1 MSDIRRFLCKKRKTD
16 DTTATPSSS
25 TDHQKEDG
33 RDEESPLNSG
43 ANLLDIGLYLDSN
56 SHADD
61 ELRLKLLR
69 EPWAPSQMYNFKKDV
84 NIGAKRAFRSEWLTT
99 YPWLTYSAIAKG
111 PLCRVCVL
119 FRPPAQRGLQGQFI
133 VSPCLKYHKFHE
145 AAQSHA
151 TTQWHRNAI
160 VSSKNFE
167 KIMDRQQL
175 SVHEALD
182 SAYHK
187 EVEENRVKLR
197 SIISTILF
205 CGQHD
210 LPVRGKSDEGSVFR
224 DLLHFRIESG
234 DKVLK
239 NHLESGAKNSLYIS
253 HQIQNDLIQTYS
265 DVLKGKIIEEVKR
278 ASVFSVLADETADIS
293 GTEQLSIGV
302 RYLRCDQK
310 NKKPIIC
317 EEFLGFVPLQE
328 LNSKSISETIIRF
341 LENCDL
347 DLNRLVGQGYDG
359 CAAMAGHISGVQK
372 LINDKY
378 PMALFFHCASHIL
391 NLVINDLNDVNEVR
405 NTAGTTKEII
415 NFFRE
420 STLRRNMIPNIP
432 LFCET
437 RWSAKYKSIRIFSE
451 NFSTI
456 VRALKELSENA
467 PNSKTKVNAHQLY
480 TTATTPTYI
489 VTLLVIAIYSAKLEP
504 VCNQLQ
510 QVNMNIKAI
519 NDHVAKLTNVPQSH
533 RNNAL
538 IQFTAIFEKAQ
549 KICEELDIEFKRPRV
564 AARQTQRSNQP
575 SENVEDFFRRSI
587 FIPYL
592 DSIISSLRDRFSS
605 THEKAFSLMQLHPD
619 ALKKLDKVS
628 FLAVAEDINSLYGD
642 ILSNFIAEATTW
654 YEMWKNEATPN
665 ESLEYA
671 DLICQATPF
680 YPAVAEAI
688 KIGLTLPAT
697 TCSIE
702 RSFSTLRRIKTW
714 NRSTMG
720 DKRLSGLCMLSVH
733 RKRVQEDTEFI
744 DNVTNEFG
752 K

>member
-1 MSDIRRFLCKKRKTD
+1 MSDIRHFLCKKRKTD

-25 TDHQKEDG
+25 TDHQKED
-33 RDEESPLNSG
+33 
-43 ANLLDIGLYLDSN
+43 DSN
-56 SHADD
+56 FHADD

-69 EPWAPSQMYNFKKDV
+69 KPWIPSQTYNFKKDV
-84 NIGAKRAFRSEWLTT
+84 NLGAKR
-99 YPWLTYSAIAKG
+99 
-111 PLCRVCVL
+111 
-119 FRPPAQRGLQGQFI
+119 RGLQGQFI
-133 VSPCLKYHKFHE
+133 VSPCLKYHKFYE

-151 TTQWHRNAI
+151 TTQCHRDAI

-210 LPVRGKSDEGSVFR
+210 LPLRGKSDEGSVFT
-224 DLLHFRIESG
+224 DLLHFRIESR
-234 DKVLK
+234 DKILK

-253 HQIQNDLIQTYS
+253 HQIQNDFIQTCS
-265 DVLKGKIIEEVKR
+265 DVLKGKIIEEVKH

-317 EEFLGFVPLQE
+317 EEFLGFVSLQA

-347 DLNRLVGQGYDG
+347 NLNRLIGQGYDG
-359 CAAMAGHISGVQK
+359 CAAMVGHISGVQK

-378 PMALFFHCASHIL
+378 PMALFFHCASHTL

-437 RWSAKYKSIRIFSE
+437 RWSVKYKSIRIFSE
-451 NFSTI
+451 NFSKI

-467 PNSKTKVNAHQLY
+467 PNSKTKVKAHKLY

-510 QVNMNIKAI
+510 Q
-519 NDHVAKLTNVPQSH
+519 
-533 RNNAL
+533 
-538 IQFTAIFEKAQ
+538 
-549 KICEELDIEFKRPRV
+549 
-564 AARQTQRSNQP
+564 
-575 SENVEDFFRRSI
+575 
-587 FIPYL
+587 
-592 DSIISSLRDRFSS
+592 
-605 THEKAFSLMQLHPD
+605 LHPD
-619 ALKKLDKVS
+619 AMKKLDEVS
-628 FLAVAEDINSLYGD
+628 FRAVAENINSLYGD
-642 ILSNFIAEATTW
+642 TLSNFIAEITTW
-654 YEMWKNEATPN
+654 YEMWKNEATTN
-665 ESLEYA
+665 ESFEYA

-680 YPAVAEAI
+680 YPAIAEAI

-702 RSFSTLRRIKTW
+702 RSFSTLRRVKTW

-720 DKRLSGLCMLSVH
+720 DERLSGLCILSVH

-752 K
+752 KQPRRLKFLFQH